1 MTFVDRVLAQ
11 QLHDKVTR
19 GATLSPKEQ
28 RELDAWYAAE
38 DAAERDLLAASGV
51 DPNLAELRAGIR
63 SVMERVLV
71 EAQHTQTLLMQNDLL
86 QRQIDELKQQLVR
99 RSMPLSV

>member
-1 MTFVDRVLAQ
+1 MTIVDRVLAQ
-11 QLHDKVTR
+11 QLHDRVTR
-19 GATLSPKEQ
+19 GATLSPEEQ
-28 RELDAWYAAE
+28 HILDAWYTAE
-38 DAAERDLLAASGV
+38 DEAEQILLAASGV
-51 DPNLAELRAGIR
+51 DPNHAELRVSIR

-86 QRQIDELKQQLVR
+86 QRQIDELKQQLIR